1 MVTLLQQPHHDA
13 RRSNRA
19 DRFQVLNCMSI
30 GNKAQEFGKRALLT
44 SAPNIIWQIERG
56 IVRSTTFDEDG
67 NLVVLGLWGPGDT
80 IGKPY
85 SQIEPYQLECVT
97 SVRAASIYVDNFAPD
112 ASVFCYHL
120 HQAEELMVIRSY
132 HKIDRIL
139 VRLLE
144 WIADRFGT
152 NSGRD
157 KIINFKITH
166 QDLADILG
174 STRVSISRTLKQLER
189 GGTIAR
195 TSSNEIVIKPDRRTI
210 DRVHK
215 LF

>member
-1 MVTLLQQPHHDA
+1 MVTLLQQPPSYH
-13 RRSNRA
+13 RRP
-19 DRFQVLNCMSI
+19 DRTDLLQLLSCMAI
-30 GNKAQEFGKRALLT
+30 GRKTQEFGKRALLT
-44 SAPNIIWQIERG
+44 SAPNIVWQIERG

-67 NLVVLGLWGPGDT
+67 NLVVLGLWGPGEM

-85 SQIEPYQLECVT
+85 SLIEPYQLECVT
-97 SVRAASIYVDNFAPD
+97 SVRAVSIYVDNFAPD
-112 ASVFCYHL
+112 ASVFYYHL
-120 HQAEELMVIRSY
+120 HKAEELMIIRSY
-132 HKIDRIL
+132 QSIDRIL

-174 STRVSISRTLKQLER
+174 STRVSISRTLKKLEMSGAINR
-189 GGTIAR
+189 A
-195 TSSNEIVIKPDRRTI
+195 SSTEIIIKPDRRSLEQI
-210 DRVHK
+210 HK